1 MGSTLSRFGLGIPFV
16 LGAMFLAFGFG
27 TYFGGKYLVPPGQGL
42 AAPAEAMGY
51 GLLAALVAI
60 ALAIL
65 GSVKLPMALLR
76 LSAILGAIIIVLAVA
91 GLSFAITKNNADMEA
106 HLEELREQQNRPVT
120 APAVEPPC
128 PLPEGDTTTY
138 GHPPCQD
145 E

>member
-1 MGSTLSRFGLGIPFV
+1 MSPALSRFDLSIPFV
-16 LGAMFLAFGFG
+16 FAAMVLAFGLG

-65 GSVKLPMALLR
+65 AAVKMPLKVLGVAAL
-76 LSAILGAIIIVLAVA
+76 AGTIIIVLAIA
-91 GLSFAITKNNADMEA
+91 GLAFAIKKVN
-106 HLEELREQQNRPVT
+106 EERNVYIRDLQNHPVT

-128 PLPEGDTTTY
+128 PLPEDDTTTY